1 MEIRKFKD
9 HQRLYL
15 TRAGAA
21 NDCGAVKIWIEGQE
35 RIVCPTA
42 NEFAEFSELEN
53 DSEDNNSLSY
63 DELREQAGSD
73 FFFDRVYC
81 SQTGLTETFRF
92 FLPLWVEIEK
102 IGWSWVSENRW
113 AGYFMPGKEDNSVF
127 TSVCKVNGQNYLLSY
142 DLDEAVINTKIM
154 SSIHPNDNFKE
165 KDFSFSYFDNSLEKK
180 KFEGKITTD
189 SGFFPDLPH
198 SFLKKICGNFFPG
211 KYPFWDNLTCFS
223 GSKLKIAF
231 DGYDKYLI
239 LKNDEIFVLQE
250 GDSIRHSEPVFR
262 VIASTKFHAVKT
274 QHELDVAGFFVW
286 DERIHFLQ
294 FKKEDFQGKDFLCP
308 VHSEISK
315 RDFSFD
321 LCQRLQTIHRGFFYS
336 ENESSLLEKIT
347 NNTTHKPLS
356 QHYTVEVPIDENLST
371 DLLNV
376 HRYTI
381 PGHTEILITPKQ
393 AWNKIRAIAEKL
405 GIEGDAL
412 TEDIKFLISGL
423 DEHITF
429 SEVPKKI
436 EFPKHDWELKL
447 KQFQNTLSKR
457 ELIYAFIDENP
468 EKTITKKQVHELTGA
483 CYAGIDDFCKREE
496 LKDNIKLKE
505 LRDYVC
511 VSNYLDNALLRLAG
525 HKQKGVIL

>member
-15 TRAGAA
+15 TKAGAA
-21 NDCGAVKIWIEGQE
+21 TDCGAAKIWIEGVAK
-35 RIVCPTA
+35 ILCPAA
-42 NEFAEFSELEN
+42 NEFAGFSGLETN
-53 DSEDNNSLSY
+53 SEENNSLNY

-73 FFFDRVYC
+73 FFFDCVYR
-81 SQTGLTETFRF
+81 SLTGLTEIFRF
-92 FLPLWVEIEK
+92 FLPLWVDVEK
-102 IGWSWVSENRW
+102 IGWSQVSENTW
-113 AGYFMPGKEDNSVF
+113 TGYFMPGNENDSVF
-127 TSVCKVNGQNYLLSY
+127 TSVCRINGQSYLLSY
-142 DLDEAVINTKIM
+142 DSYKAVLNTEIM
-154 SSIHPNDNFKE
+154 SAIHPTDNPQE
-165 KDFSFSYFDNSLEKK
+165 KSFSFSYFDTSLEKK
-180 KFEGKITTD
+180 KFEGKITTE

-211 KYPFWDNLTCFS
+211 KYPFWDNLNFFS
-223 GSKLKIAF
+223 GDKLKISL

-239 LKNDEIFVLQE
+239 LKNNEIFVLQE

-262 VIASTKFHAVKT
+262 VVANTKFHVIET

-286 DERIHFLQ
+286 NGQIHFLQ

-321 LCQRLQTIHRGFFYS
+321 LCKSLQAIHRGFFYS

-356 QHYTVEVPIDENLST
+356 QHYTVEIPLDENLST

-376 HRYTI
+376 HRYTV

-393 AWNKIRAIAEKL
+393 AWNKIQAIAEKL
-405 GIEGDAL
+405 GIEGDDL

-423 DEHITF
+423 DEHIEC

-436 EFPKHDWELKL
+436 DFPEHDWKIKL
-447 KQFQNTLSKR
+447 KQFQDTLSKR

-468 EKTITKKQVHELTGA
+468 EKTISKKQVHELTGA
-483 CYAGIDDFCKREE
+483 CYAGIEDFCKREE
-496 LKDNIKLKE
+496 LKDNIKLKD

-511 VSNYLDNALLRLAG
+511 TSHYLDNALLRLAG
-525 HKQKGVIL
+525 YKQES